1 MEVMY
6 ADTVLMPAL
15 AARGLTVVDLR
26 RRLPHNTTYPR
37 ARAWD
42 RRPLEAISIVA
53 VHYDAIP
60 LRPIGRYDPVARYV
74 AEARDHIAKDWGNG
88 WHAPTIAYLLKI
100 DGQPDEDLATVYVLN
115 DVEEATWN
123 ANDANGIDVAVCVDL
138 GQGQEPFRSQLATL
152 QRVLDV
158 FDQDTPE
165 LPCSHSETYGHGEL
179 TAFGN
184 ATSCPGALR
193 PYVQRYRETGALY
206 DGAADYQEED
216 EMAKLSEDQRAI
228 LDKMAGL
235 NANSG
240 SIDSWVSTI
249 GAYEKEIVPR
259 LQGRISEL
267 ENLVSAQV
275 PIPSRVEVIQT
286 NGRRDGFV
294 PET

>member
-1 MEVMY
+1 MY

-60 LRPIGRYDPVARYV
+60 LRPIGRYDAVARYV

-100 DGQPDEDLATVYVLN
+100 DGQPDDDLATVYVLN

-179 TAFGN
+179 TDFGN
-184 ATSCPGALR
+184 ATSCPGALL

-206 DGAADYQEED
+206 DGAADYQGKED
-216 EMAKLSEDQRAI
+216 MTEDQRRLLELLASRDI
-228 LDKMAGL
+228 TMPQQLQDVFTWGDQTAKDVEALRREVEGL
-235 NANSG
+235 TDQLGAADLRTG
-240 SIDSWVSTI
+240 SDLASVAVTRRD
-249 GAYEKEIVPR
+249 G
-259 LQGRISEL
+259 
-267 ENLVSAQV
+267 
-275 PIPSRVEVIQT
+275 RVEVL
-286 NGRRDGFV
+286 N
-294 PET
+294 

>member
-1 MEVMY
+1 MY
-6 ADTVLMPAL
+6 ADAVLMPAL

-42 RRPLEAISIVA
+42 RRPLEAISVVA

-60 LRPIGRYDPVARYV
+60 LRPIGRYDAVARYV

-100 DGQPDEDLATVYVLN
+100 DGQPDDDLATVYVLN
-115 DVEEATWN
+115 DVEDVTWN

-179 TAFGN
+179 TDFGN
-184 ATSCPGALR
+184 ATSCPGALL
-193 PYVQRYRETGALY
+193 PYVQRYRETGALF
-206 DGAADYQEED
+206 DGATDYQGDED
-216 EMAKLSEDQRAI
+216 MAKVQELQAELDNLNGIIRTLTEQRDFKDELLQA
-228 LDKMAGL
+228 
-235 NANSG
+235 ANSRAGVAEAEVERLTALLTNIDPVTEHTIVSVAVNRKDG
-240 SIDSWVSTI
+240 SVDM
-249 GAYEKEIVPR
+249 
-259 LQGRISEL
+259 L
-267 ENLVSAQV
+267 N
-275 PIPSRVEVIQT
+275 
-286 NGRRDGFV
+286 
-294 PET
+294 

>member
-1 MEVMY
+1 MMY
-6 ADTVLMPAL
+6 ADAVLMPAL

-26 RRLPHNTTYPR
+26 RRLPRNTTYPR

-53 VHYDAIP
+53 VHYDATP
-60 LRPIGRYDPVARYV
+60 LRPTGRYDAVDRYV
-74 AEARDHIAKDWGNG
+74 AEARDHIAKDWGDG

-138 GQGQEPFRSQLATL
+138 GQGQEPFRSQLGTL

-179 TAFGN
+179 TAFRN
-184 ATSCPGALR
+184 ATSCPGALL
-193 PYVQRYRETGALY
+193 PYVQRYRATGALFAGATDY
-206 DGAADYQEED
+206 QGEGDMTDDQRRLLELLASRDITTPQQLQDVFTWGDQTAKDVEALREEVHGLTDQIGAAD
-216 EMAKLSEDQRAI
+216 LRT
-228 LDKMAGL
+228 
-235 NANSG
+235 G
-240 SIDSWVSTI
+240 SDI
-249 GAYEKEIVPR
+249 GSVAVTR
-259 LQGRISEL
+259 RDG
-267 ENLVSAQV
+267 
-275 PIPSRVEVIQT
+275 RVEVL
-286 NGRRDGFV
+286 N
-294 PET
+294 